1 MTATRPHNPPLKMHL
16 RVFLLG
22 TIVLVVVALILGAIS
37 FAFLYESP
45 SIRYKFGW
53 DKTMLRTGKIVG
65 LTACVLLFLQLPVAG
80 RIKFLDHILSLPR
93 LYNIHRINGIVIG
106 VLVLMHP
113 ILVTLPENRFMV
125 PLEMRYWPEWVG
137 VVLLAALLVQIT
149 VGIWRTVL
157 IKRYPQWL
165 FFHRIIGWTILALLL
180 IHLLYVS
187 ETFEHDGLPR
197 AVALG
202 TAGLLTILWLAIRTQ
217 RLWARKNS
225 YVISVLEPVG
235 GNAYVVEMKPTTQ
248 NHFSYLPGQFA
259 FFSFRSRNLSSEWH
273 PFSFSSSPTKA
284 ESLQI
289 IVRGSGDWTKRIHR
303 LEIGDRVYI
312 HGPFGRFSHLIEP
325 SRRELILIAGGIGI
339 TPILS
344 MLRAMRDKGDQS
356 RITLL
361 WSNKRTQHVFNLDE
375 LTRLPHNLPN
385 FIWKPVF
392 TAEKTY
398 EGEFGRLNL
407 NRLKTL
413 LADCSRD
420 AVIFLCGPPG
430 MIKQVRSHLITIGF
444 PASSI
449 RQELFG
455 L

>member
-1 MTATRPHNPPLKMHL
+1 MTATRPHNRPLKTHL
-16 RVFLLG
+16 RGFLIG
-22 TIVLVVVALILGAIS
+22 TIFLVVIALILGAVS

-65 LTACVLLFLQLPVAG
+65 LTACVLLLLQLPVAG
-80 RIKFLDHILSLPR
+80 RIKFLDHIFSLPR

-106 VLVLMHP
+106 VLVLLHP
-113 ILVTLPENRFMV
+113 ILVRLPENRLMV

-137 VVLLAALLVQIT
+137 VAMLAALLVQIT

-157 IKRYPQWL
+157 IKRYPRWL
-165 FFHRIIGWTILALLL
+165 FFHRILGWTIIALLL
-180 IHLLYVS
+180 IHLLNVS

-197 AVALG
+197 TVALV

-225 YVISVLEPVG
+225 YAISAIEPVG
-235 GNAYVVEMKPTTQ
+235 GNACVVEMKPITR
-248 NHFSYLPGQFA
+248 NHLSYIPGQFA
-259 FFSFRSRNLSSEWH
+259 FFSFRSRKLSSEWH
-273 PFSFSSSPTKA
+273 PFSFSSSPTRS
-284 ESLQI
+284 ETLQI
-289 IVRGSGDWTKRIHR
+289 IVRGSGDWTNRIHR
-303 LEIGDRVYI
+303 LELGDRIYI
-312 HGPFGRFSHLIEP
+312 HGPFGRFSHLIE
-325 SRRELILIAGGIGI
+325 SSKRELILIAGGIGI

-344 MLRAMRDKGDQS
+344 MLRAMRDKGDQ
-356 RITLL
+356 RRVTLL
-361 WSNKRTQHVFNLDE
+361 WSNKIMQHAFSLDE
-375 LTRLPHNLPN
+375 LTRLHHELPH
-385 FIWKPVF
+385 FICKPVF
-392 TAEKTY
+392 TAEKTC
-398 EGEFGRLNL
+398 EGAFGRLNL
-407 NRLKTL
+407 NRLKTM
-413 LADCSRD
+413 LADCSSD

-430 MIKQVRSHLITIGF
+430 MIQQVRSHLITIGF